1 MICPACKNNM
11 IVVEYKRIELDY
23 CTHCHGVWFDT
34 GELDLLL
41 ESAELNEIPM
51 ENIQDS
57 PEATTT
63 EARRN
68 CPICRKSMNKVHVG
82 KQPPI
87 LIDVCRNGDGLF
99 FDGGEINNLIGQF
112 NTQTQQQ
119 PVDKNPVIDFLG
131 EVFKGQ

>member
-1 MICPACKNNM
+1 
-11 IVVEYKRIELDY
+11 
-23 CTHCHGVWFDT
+23 
-34 GELDLLL
+34 
-41 ESAELNEIPM
+41 
-51 ENIQDS
+51 
-57 PEATTT
+57 
-63 EARRN
+63 
-68 CPICRKSMNKVHVG
+68 MNKVHVG